1 MFPALPLPSGI
12 PRTHRLQWRNRFAA
26 LVPKSRPMSWNPGST
41 ADTTWPQGSLCSFLS
56 PSPQPPHMPL
66 GLFFSWRT
74 GFRNEVIR
82 ARSCKQGMSFTL
94 EWCAFFC
101 CTACLAQGQ
110 PETKRTPDVLV
121 PTLLHVFEDHFSK
134 HHPSLACITS
144 FLPSAG
150 PFPLGLT
157 QAGMPPCFKKEK
169 GKKTLSTKCTLVY

>member
-41 ADTTWPQGSLCSFLS
+41 ADIAWPQGSLCSFLS

-82 ARSCKQGMSFTL
+82 AWSCKQGTSHHSSGVLFSVVRPVWHRGSQRLRGPLMS
-94 EWCAFFC
+94 W
-101 CTACLAQGQ
+101 
-110 PETKRTPDVLV
+110 
-121 PTLLHVFEDHFSK
+121 
-134 HHPSLACITS
+134 
-144 FLPSAG
+144 
-150 PFPLGLT
+150 FPLSCTCSRITLASIT
-157 QAGMPPCFKKEK
+157 PRSPASPASFPP
-169 GKKTLSTKCTLVY
+169 LDHSH